1 MTSSYGLSYNV
12 VMIKST
18 KLEPK
23 PLKYTELEGISQKQL
38 QEHHDVLYVG
48 YVNKYNEIVEL
59 LEKVDSKLANAT
71 YSELRELQLEKGFAL
86 NGVKLHE
93 WYFDNMT
100 DQKQECSGVIKD
112 LIIKKWGSTDKW
124 ADQFA
129 AMGIASRGWV
139 VLAWDN
145 EAGVVDNYICDVH
158 NQGGI
163 WSTVPL
169 LVLDVY
175 EHAYFLDYATARK
188 GYVEAFMNLID
199 WDIVNQRIEQNIP
212 AFNKKQ

>member
-1 MTSSYGLSYNV
+1 MTSSYGLSYNRL
-12 VMIKST
+12 MSKLQ

-59 LEKVDSKLANAT
+59 LEKADNKLANAT

-93 WYFDNMT
+93 WYFENMT
-100 DQKQECSGVIKD
+100 DQRQDCAGAIKE
-112 LIIKKWGSTDKW
+112 LIEDKWGSIDTW

-129 AMGIASRGWV
+129 AMGLASRGWV
-139 VLAWDN
+139 VLAWDY
-145 EAGVVDNYICDVH
+145 EAGTVDNYICDVH

-188 GYVEAFMNLID
+188 GYIEAFMQLID
-199 WDIVNQRIEQNIP
+199 WNIVNKRIEQNIP
-212 AFNKKQ
+212 TFNKKQ